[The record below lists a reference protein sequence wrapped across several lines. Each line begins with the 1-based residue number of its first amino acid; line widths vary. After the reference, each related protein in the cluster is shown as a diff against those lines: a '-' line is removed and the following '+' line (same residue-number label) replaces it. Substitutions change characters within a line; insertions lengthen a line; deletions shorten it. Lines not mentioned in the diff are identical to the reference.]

1 MSSTVAML
9 PDNADSRLLSELSS
23 YSDDLSE
30 ASDAIEQ
37 AFEAGHDSPLW
48 QPLTGYAVV
57 AYMRAFA
64 HSNVRAG
71 LLAHVRLPDDLVET
85 HDMIRVYRNTTIAHS
100 QSELS
105 MSLPLA
111 MLTPEGT
118 VRQVVP
124 ITIRHNLPQST
135 ARRIADALDRMSALV
150 SDLIQPLAERLTA
163 GYREADPDTI
173 AGWPVPELDHERAER
188 FTGNSRRRRQPRFVA
203 YWDND
208 LEQFNAAGDQ
218 T

>member
-1 MSSTVAML
+1 
-9 PDNADSRLLSELSS
+9 
-23 YSDDLSE
+23 
-30 ASDAIEQ
+30 
-37 AFEAGHDSPLW
+37 
-48 QPLTGYAVV
+48 
-57 AYMRAFA
+57 
-64 HSNVRAG
+64 
-71 LLAHVRLPDDLVET
+71 
-85 HDMIRVYRNTTIAHS
+85 
-100 QSELS
+100 

-135 ARRIADALDRMSALV
+135 ARRIADAVDRISALV
-150 SDLIQPLAERLTA
+150 SDLIQPLAERLNA
-163 GYREADPDTI
+163 GYRAANPDTI

-208 LEQFNAAGDQ
+208 PEQSNAAGDQ